1 MMKNNE
7 FVVMT
12 VASLLLLGFVVYM
25 LSQSFDMSKAN
36 IIHEHL
42 KNDSIIIK
50 ENNELKKSDS
60 LLKLNNENL
69 KEKLNIHE
77 GRIKNLENRK
87 PLVRKDT
94 VFFIY

>member
-1 MMKNNE
+1 MKNNE
-7 FVVMT
+7 FAVMA

-25 LSQSFDMSKAN
+25 LLQSFDMSKAD

-42 KNDSIIIK
+42 KNDSTIMK
-50 ENNELKKSDS
+50 QNNELKSSDS
-60 LLKLNNENL
+60 LLKFN
-69 KEKLNIHE
+69 
-77 GRIKNLENRK
+77 IKNLENKLDVHENKIRSLENRK